1 MEKYQQAQ
9 SGRLTAELLV
19 IAFII
24 TVGVVI
30 VMISFPLSLSSPKAG
45 DKPAAFAARDRAN
58 ESAVIASLRSIYS
71 AESTYAVSDGQ
82 GSYATLSTLSSTALI
97 DQRWAGTGAVNGYQ
111 YEVILDSTGNKGFC
125 ATAERLSDKMGN
137 YSYAISQ
144 QCVIY
149 RLAGDSAP
157 SCDPST
163 GLISTGTPL
172 GS

>member
-1 MEKYQQAQ
+1 MRKLHDRQTGI
-9 SGRLTAELLV
+9 STTGLLAVLFVAIVAIV
-19 IAFII
+19 IAA
-24 TVGVVI
+24 T
-30 VMISFPLSLSSPKAG
+30 SFPSFLVSPNGANQKSAT
-45 DKPAAFAARDRAN
+45 AIQQRAD
-58 ESAVIASLRSIYS
+58 ETGAIMALRSIYS

-144 QCVIY
+144 QGVIY
-149 RLAGDSAP
+149 RLAGDTAP
-157 SCDPST
+157 SCDPTT